1 MALDTSIY
9 ERRRRDV
16 NADYTDRAATNAYS
30 RFISQQRGERGIQD
44 YTQSFSRNTPK
55 FTAGFGKRGLT
66 GGGVKTGI
74 YQNAMKN
81 YLGDYNQ
88 NLNRSVL
95 RPGDQ
100 RSPVRPVRIPADH
113 GTGPGTVRHRDR
125 QGQGDRSGRVQPDG
139 PAAAVLR

>member
-44 YTQSFSRNTPK
+44 YTQSFQRNTPK
-55 FTAGFGKRGLT
+55 FAAGFGQRGLT
-66 GGGVKTGI
+66 GPGVKTGI

-88 NLNRSVL
+88 NLNRLYS
-95 RPGDQ
+95 DQ
-100 RSPVRPVRIPADH
+100 ATSGRQYDLSESQLTTA
-113 GTGPGTVRHRDR
+113 RDR
-125 QGQGDRSGRVQPDG
+125 ALSDIETDKAKEIAWPRPT
-139 PAAAVLR
+139 